1 MAQFSQL
8 TQSII
13 WMLGAM
19 ISFTLMAVSGREL
32 FSSLDTF
39 EIMLY
44 RSLVGIFL
52 VLSFGNYFN
61 TLNQIRVKNLSL
73 HFVRNI
79 SHFGGQNFWFYA
91 IALIPFSQLF
101 AFEFSTPLFIVF
113 LAPIFL
119 GELLTKEKLLAA
131 AIGFIGIIL
140 VARPDLNTISWALI
154 AAFLLPI
161 CFAATAIATKL
172 LTREFS
178 LTCILF
184 WLVIMQTIFSLICA
198 GYDFS
203 IKIPTKSDM
212 PFLLIVSITGLT
224 AHLCMTK
231 AFSLAPVS
239 VVMPIDFVRLP
250 LISMVGYLF
259 YNEVLTW
266 YIVLGSVLVFVG
278 NYINIKAEERTQSHE
293 RVSGSERQYKDSA

>member
-1 MAQFSQL
+1 MDQYSHL
-8 TQSII
+8 TQSIF

-44 RSLVGIFL
+44 RSLAGILL
-52 VLSFGNYFN
+52 VLSFGKYFK
-61 TLNQIRVKNLSL
+61 TLHQIRVENLSL
-73 HFVRNI
+73 HFIRNI

-119 GELLTKEKLLAA
+119 GELLTKEKLIAA
-131 AIGFIGIIL
+131 AIGFLGIML

-154 AAFLLPI
+154 AAFLLPV

-172 LTREFS
+172 LTRKFS

-184 WLVIMQTIFSLICA
+184 WLVIMQTVFSLICA
-198 GYDFS
+198 GYDFD
-203 IKIPTKSDM
+203 IRIPTQTDL
-212 PFLLIVSITGLT
+212 PFLLVVSVTGLT

-266 YIVLGSVLVFVG
+266 YIILGSALVFVG
-278 NYINIKAEERTQSHE
+278 NYINIKAEERTQINE
-293 RVSGSERQYKDSA
+293 RVSRS

>member
-1 MAQFSQL
+1 MAQLSHL
-8 TQSII
+8 TQSIF

-44 RSLVGIFL
+44 RSLVGVFL
-52 VLSFGNYFN
+52 VLSFGKYFK
-61 TLNQIRVKNLSL
+61 TLHQIRVENLSL
-73 HFVRNI
+73 HFIRNI

-119 GELLTKEKLLAA
+119 GELLTKEKIFAA
-131 AIGFIGIIL
+131 AIGFFGIML

-172 LTREFS
+172 LTRKFS

-184 WLVIMQTIFSLICA
+184 WLVIMQTVFSLLCA
-198 GYDFS
+198 GYDFD
-203 IKIPTKSDM
+203 IKIPTKTDL
-212 PFLLIVSITGLT
+212 PFLLVVSVTGLT

-266 YIVLGSVLVFVG
+266 YIVLGSVLVFLG
-278 NYINIKAEERTQSHE
+278 NYINIKAEESVQSNE
-293 RVSGSERQYKDSA
+293 RVSGFKR

>member
-1 MAQFSQL
+1 MAQFSRL
-8 TQSII
+8 AQSIF

-44 RSLVGIFL
+44 RSLVGVFL
-52 VLSFGNYFN
+52 VLSFAKYFN
-61 TLNQIRVKNLSL
+61 TLHQIQVENLSL
-73 HFVRNI
+73 HFIRNI

-119 GELLTKEKLLAA
+119 GELLTKEKLFAA
-131 AIGFIGIIL
+131 AIGFVGIML

-172 LTREFS
+172 LTRNFS

-184 WLVIMQTIFSLICA
+184 WLVIMQTVFSFICA
-198 GYDFS
+198 GYDFD
-203 IKIPTKSDM
+203 IKIPTKTDL
-212 PFLLIVSITGLT
+212 PFLLVVSITGLT

-250 LISMVGYLF
+250 LISMVGYIF
-259 YNEVLTW
+259 YSEVLTW
-266 YIVLGSVLVFVG
+266 YIILGSALVFVG
-278 NYINIKAEERTQSHE
+278 NYVNIKAEERVQSNE
-293 RVSGSERQYKDSA
+293 RVSGSKR

>member
-1 MAQFSQL
+1 
-8 TQSII
+8 
-13 WMLGAM
+13 
-19 ISFTLMAVSGREL
+19 MAVSGREL

-44 RSLVGIFL
+44 RSLVGILL
-52 VLSFGNYFN
+52 VLSFGKYFK
-61 TLNQIRVKNLSL
+61 TLHQIRVENLSL
-73 HFVRNI
+73 HFIRNI

-119 GELLTKEKLLAA
+119 GELLTKEKLIAA
-131 AIGFIGIIL
+131 AIGFLGIML

-154 AAFLLPI
+154 AAFLLPV

-172 LTREFS
+172 LTRKFS

-184 WLVIMQTIFSLICA
+184 WLVIMQTVFSLICA
-198 GYDFS
+198 GYDFN
-203 IKIPTKSDM
+203 IRIPAQTDL
-212 PFLLIVSITGLT
+212 PFLLIVSVTGLT

-250 LISMVGYLF
+250 LISMVGFLF

-266 YIVLGSVLVFVG
+266 YIILGSALVFVG
-278 NYINIKAEERTQSHE
+278 NYVNIKAEERAQINE
-293 RVSGSERQYKDSA
+293 RVSRS

>member
-1 MAQFSQL
+1 
-8 TQSII
+8 
-13 WMLGAM
+13 
-19 ISFTLMAVSGREL
+19 MAVSGREL

-44 RSLVGIFL
+44 RSLVGILL
-52 VLSFGNYFN
+52 VLSFGTYFN
-61 TLNQIRVKNLSL
+61 TLHQIRLQNLSL
-73 HFVRNI
+73 HFIRNI
-79 SHFGGQNFWFYA
+79 SHFGGQNFWFYS

-119 GELLTKEKLLAA
+119 GELLTKEKLIAA
-131 AIGFIGIIL
+131 ATGFLGIML

-154 AAFLLPI
+154 AAFLLPV

-172 LTREFS
+172 LTRKVS

-184 WLVIMQTIFSLICA
+184 WLVIMQTVFSLICA
-198 GYDFS
+198 GYDFD
-203 IKIPTKSDM
+203 IRIPTQTDL
-212 PFLLIVSITGLT
+212 PFLLVVSVTGLT

-250 LISMVGYLF
+250 LISMVGYIF

-266 YIVLGSVLVFVG
+266 YIILGSALVFVG
-278 NYINIKAEERTQSHE
+278 NYINIKAEERAQINE
-293 RVSGSERQYKDSA
+293 RVSRS

>member
-8 TQSII
+8 TQSIF

-44 RSLVGIFL
+44 RSLVGILL
-52 VLSFGNYFN
+52 VLAFGKYFK
-61 TLNQIRVKNLSL
+61 TLHQIRKENLSL
-73 HFVRNI
+73 HFIRNI

-91 IALIPFSQLF
+91 VALIPFSQLF

-113 LAPIFL
+113 LAPFFL
-119 GELLTKEKLLAA
+119 GELLTKEKLIAA
-131 AIGFIGIIL
+131 AIGFLGIML

-154 AAFLLPI
+154 AAFLLPV

-172 LTREFS
+172 LTRKFS

-184 WLVIMQTIFSLICA
+184 WLVIMQTVFSLICA
-198 GYDFS
+198 GYDFD
-203 IKIPTKSDM
+203 IRIPTKTDL
-212 PFLLIVSITGLT
+212 PFLLVVSVTGLT

-266 YIVLGSVLVFVG
+266 YIILGSALVFIG
-278 NYINIKAEERTQSHE
+278 NYINIKAEERTQVNE
-293 RVSGSERQYKDSA
+293 RVSRS

>member
-1 MAQFSQL
+1 MDQFSDL
-8 TQSII
+8 TKSIF

-44 RSLVGIFL
+44 RSLVGIL
-52 VLSFGNYFN
+52 LILAFGKYFK
-61 TLNQIRVKNLSL
+61 TLHQIRKENLSL
-73 HFVRNI
+73 HFIRNI

-119 GELLTKEKLLAA
+119 GELLTKEKLIAA
-131 AIGFIGIIL
+131 AIGFLGIML

-154 AAFLLPI
+154 AAFLLPV

-172 LTREFS
+172 LTRKFS

-184 WLVIMQTIFSLICA
+184 WLVIMQTVFSLICA
-198 GYDFS
+198 GYDFD
-203 IKIPTKSDM
+203 IRIPAQTDL
-212 PFLLIVSITGLT
+212 PFLLIVSVTGLT

-250 LISMVGYLF
+250 LISMVGFLF

-266 YIVLGSVLVFVG
+266 YIILGSALVFVG
-278 NYINIKAEERTQSHE
+278 NYVNIKAEERAKINE
-293 RVSGSERQYKDSA
+293 RVSRS

>member
-8 TQSII
+8 TQSIF

-44 RSLVGIFL
+44 RSLVGILL
-52 VLSFGNYFN
+52 VLAFGKYFK
-61 TLNQIRVKNLSL
+61 TLHQIRKENLSL
-73 HFVRNI
+73 HFIRNI

-119 GELLTKEKLLAA
+119 GELLTKEKLIAA
-131 AIGFIGIIL
+131 AIGFLGIML
-140 VARPDLNTISWALI
+140 VARPDLNTINWALI
-154 AAFLLPI
+154 AAFLLPV

-172 LTREFS
+172 LTRKFS

-184 WLVIMQTIFSLICA
+184 WLVIMQTFFSLICA
-198 GYDFS
+198 GYDFD
-203 IKIPTKSDM
+203 IRIPTQTDL
-212 PFLLIVSITGLT
+212 PFLLVVSVTGLT

-250 LISMVGYLF
+250 LISVVGYLF

-266 YIVLGSVLVFVG
+266 YIILGSALVFVG
-278 NYINIKAEERTQSHE
+278 NYINIKAEERTQINE
-293 RVSGSERQYKDSA
+293 RVSRS

>member
-1 MAQFSQL
+1 
-8 TQSII
+8 
-13 WMLGAM
+13 
-19 ISFTLMAVSGREL
+19 MAVSGREL

-44 RSLVGIFL
+44 RSLVGILL
-52 VLSFGNYFN
+52 VLSFGKYFK
-61 TLNQIRVKNLSL
+61 TLHQIRVENLSL
-73 HFVRNI
+73 HFIRNI

-119 GELLTKEKLLAA
+119 GELLTKEKLIAA
-131 AIGFIGIIL
+131 VIGFLGIML
-140 VARPDLNTISWALI
+140 VARPDPNTISWALI
-154 AAFLLPI
+154 AAFLLPV
-161 CFAATAIATKL
+161 CFAATATATKL
-172 LTREFS
+172 LTRKFS

-184 WLVIMQTIFSLICA
+184 WLVIMQTVFSLICA
-198 GYDFS
+198 GYDFE
-203 IKIPTKSDM
+203 IKIPTQTDL
-212 PFLLIVSITGLT
+212 PFLLVVSVSGLT

-239 VVMPIDFVRLP
+239 VVMPIDFIRLP

-259 YNEVLTW
+259 YNEMLTW
-266 YIVLGSVLVFVG
+266 YIILGSALVFVG
-278 NYINIKAEERTQSHE
+278 NYINIKAEERAQINE
-293 RVSGSERQYKDSA
+293 RVSRS

>member
-1 MAQFSQL
+1 MAQLSHL
-8 TQSII
+8 TQSIF

-52 VLSFGNYFN
+52 VLSFGKYFN
-61 TLNQIRVKNLSL
+61 TLHQIRVENLSL
-73 HFVRNI
+73 HFIRNI

-119 GELLTKEKLLAA
+119 GESLTKEKLFAA
-131 AIGFIGIIL
+131 AIGFFGIML
-140 VARPDLNTISWALI
+140 VARPDLNTLSWALI

-172 LTREFS
+172 LTLKFS

-184 WLVIMQTIFSLICA
+184 WLVIMQTFFSLMCA
-198 GYDFS
+198 GYDFD
-203 IKIPTKSDM
+203 IKIPTKTDL
-212 PFLLIVSITGLT
+212 PFLLVVSVTGLT

-250 LISMVGYLF
+250 LISMVGFLF

-266 YIVLGSVLVFVG
+266 YIVLGSVLVFLG
-278 NYINIKAEERTQSHE
+278 NYINIKEEERVIRNE
-293 RVSGSERQYKDSA
+293 RVSGP

>member
-8 TQSII
+8 TQSIF

-44 RSLVGIFL
+44 RSLVGILL
-52 VLSFGNYFN
+52 VLAFGKYFK
-61 TLNQIRVKNLSL
+61 TLHQIRKENLSL
-73 HFVRNI
+73 HFIRNI

-119 GELLTKEKLLAA
+119 GELLTKEKLIAA
-131 AIGFIGIIL
+131 AIGFLGIML

-154 AAFLLPI
+154 AAFLLPV

-172 LTREFS
+172 LTRKFS

-184 WLVIMQTIFSLICA
+184 WLVIMQTVFSLICA
-198 GYDFS
+198 GYDFD
-203 IKIPTKSDM
+203 IRIPAQTDLL
-212 PFLLIVSITGLT
+212 FLLVVSVTGLT

-266 YIVLGSVLVFVG
+266 YIILGSALVFVG
-278 NYINIKAEERTQSHE
+278 NYINIKAEERTQINE
-293 RVSGSERQYKDSA
+293 RVSRS

>member
-8 TQSII
+8 TQSIF

-44 RSLVGIFL
+44 RSLVGIVL
-52 VLSFGNYFN
+52 VLAFGKYFK
-61 TLNQIRVKNLSL
+61 TLHQIRVENLSL
-73 HFVRNI
+73 HFIRNI

-119 GELLTKEKLLAA
+119 GELLTKEKLIAA
-131 AIGFIGIIL
+131 AIGFLGIML
-140 VARPDLNTISWALI
+140 VARPDLNTITWALI
-154 AAFLLPI
+154 AAFLLPV

-172 LTREFS
+172 LTRKFS

-184 WLVIMQTIFSLICA
+184 WLVIMQTVFSLICA
-198 GYDFS
+198 GYDFD
-203 IKIPTKSDM
+203 IRIPTQTDL
-212 PFLLIVSITGLT
+212 PFLLVVSVTGLT

-266 YIVLGSVLVFVG
+266 YIILGSALVFVG
-278 NYINIKAEERTQSHE
+278 NYININAEERAQINE
-293 RVSGSERQYKDSA
+293 RFSRS

>member
-1 MAQFSQL
+1 MTQFSHL
-8 TQSII
+8 AQSIF

-19 ISFTLMAVSGREL
+19 ISFSLMAVSGREL

-52 VLSFGNYFN
+52 VLSFGKYFN
-61 TLNQIRVKNLSL
+61 TLNQIRVKKLSL
-73 HFVRNI
+73 HFIRNL

-91 IALIPFSQLF
+91 VALIPFSQVF

-113 LAPIFL
+113 LAPFFL
-119 GELLTKEKLLAA
+119 GEILTKEKLIAA
-131 AIGFIGIIL
+131 TIGFTGIIL
-140 VARPDLNTISWALI
+140 VARPDLKTLNLALI

-184 WLVIMQTIFSLICA
+184 WLVIMQTLLSGVCA
-198 GYDFS
+198 AYDLD
-203 IKIPTKSDM
+203 IRLPTKTDL
-212 PFLLIVSITGLT
+212 PPLIIVSITGLT

-266 YIVLGSVLVFVG
+266 YIVLGSVLVFTG
-278 NYINIKAEERTQSHE
+278 NYINIKAEERVQADERISRTQ
-293 RVSGSERQYKDSA
+293 R

>member
-1 MAQFSQL
+1 
-8 TQSII
+8 
-13 WMLGAM
+13 M

-52 VLSFGNYFN
+52 VLSFGKYFN
-61 TLNQIRVKNLSL
+61 TLKQIRVEKLSL
-73 HFVRNI
+73 HFIRNI

-119 GELLTKEKLLAA
+119 GELLTKEKLFAA
-131 AIGFIGIIL
+131 AIGFVGIIL
-140 VARPDLNTISWALI
+140 VARPDLNVVSWALV

-172 LTREFS
+172 LTRTFS

-184 WLVIMQTIFSLICA
+184 WLVIMQTVFSLICA
-198 GYDFS
+198 GYDLT
-203 IKIPTKSDM
+203 IKIPTKSDL
-212 PFLLIVSITGLT
+212 PFLLIVSVTGLT

-250 LISMVGYLF
+250 LISVVGYLF

-278 NYINIKAEERTQSHE
+278 NYINIKAEERGQSYE
-293 RVSGSERQYKDSA
+293 RVSGSER

>member
-1 MAQFSQL
+1 MAQLSHL
-8 TQSII
+8 TQSIF

-52 VLSFGNYFN
+52 VLSFGKYFN
-61 TLNQIRVKNLSL
+61 TLHQIRVESLSL
-73 HFVRNI
+73 HFIRNI

-119 GELLTKEKLLAA
+119 GELLTKGKLFAA
-131 AIGFIGIIL
+131 GIGFFGIML

-172 LTREFS
+172 LTRKFS

-184 WLVIMQTIFSLICA
+184 WLVIMQTLFSLISA
-198 GYDFS
+198 GYDFD
-203 IKIPTKSDM
+203 IKIPTRTDL
-212 PFLLIVSITGLT
+212 PFLLVVSVTGLT

-266 YIVLGSVLVFVG
+266 YIVLGSVLVFLG
-278 NYINIKAEERTQSHE
+278 NYINIKEEERVICNE
-293 RVSGSERQYKDSA
+293 RVSGP

>member
-1 MAQFSQL
+1 
-8 TQSII
+8 
-13 WMLGAM
+13 
-19 ISFTLMAVSGREL
+19 
-32 FSSLDTF
+32 
-39 EIMLY
+39 
-44 RSLVGIFL
+44 
-52 VLSFGNYFN
+52 
-61 TLNQIRVKNLSL
+61 L
-73 HFVRNI
+73 HFIRNI

-119 GELLTKEKLLAA
+119 GELLTKEKLFAA
-131 AIGFIGIIL
+131 AIGFFGIML
-140 VARPDLNTISWALI
+140 VARPDLNTVSWALI
-154 AAFLLPI
+154 AAFILPI

-172 LTREFS
+172 LTHKFS

-184 WLVIMQTIFSLICA
+184 WLVIMQTVFSLIFA
-198 GYDFS
+198 GYDFD
-203 IKIPTKSDM
+203 IKIPTKTDL
-212 PFLLIVSITGLT
+212 PFLLVVSVTGLT

-259 YNEVLTW
+259 YNEVITW
-266 YIVLGSVLVFVG
+266 YIILGSALVFIG
-278 NYINIKAEERTQSHE
+278 NYINIKAEERVQSNE
-293 RVSGSERQYKDSA
+293 RVSRS

>member
-8 TQSII
+8 TQSIF

-44 RSLVGIFL
+44 RSLVGILL
-52 VLSFGNYFN
+52 VLAFGKYFK
-61 TLNQIRVKNLSL
+61 TLHQIRKENLSL
-73 HFVRNI
+73 HFIRNI

-119 GELLTKEKLLAA
+119 GELLTKEKLIAA
-131 AIGFIGIIL
+131 AIGFLGIML

-154 AAFLLPI
+154 AAFLLPV

-172 LTREFS
+172 LTRQFS

-184 WLVIMQTIFSLICA
+184 WLVIMQTVFSLICA
-198 GYDFS
+198 GYDFD
-203 IKIPTKSDM
+203 IRIPAQTDLL
-212 PFLLIVSITGLT
+212 FLLVVSVTGLT

-266 YIVLGSVLVFVG
+266 YIILGSALVFVG
-278 NYINIKAEERTQSHE
+278 NYINIKAEERTQINE
-293 RVSGSERQYKDSA
+293 RVSRS

>member
-1 MAQFSQL
+1 
-8 TQSII
+8 
-13 WMLGAM
+13 
-19 ISFTLMAVSGREL
+19 MAVSGREL

-52 VLSFGNYFN
+52 VLSFGKYFN
-61 TLNQIRVKNLSL
+61 TLKQIRVEKLSL
-73 HFVRNI
+73 HFIRNI

-119 GELLTKEKLLAA
+119 GELLTKEKLFAA
-131 AIGFIGIIL
+131 SIGFIGIML
-140 VARPDLNTISWALI
+140 VARPDLNVVSWALL

-172 LTREFS
+172 LTRTFS

-184 WLVIMQTIFSLICA
+184 WLVIMQTVFSLICA
-198 GYDFS
+198 GHDLT
-203 IKIPTKSDM
+203 IKIPTKSDL
-212 PFLLIVSITGLT
+212 PFLLIVSVTGLT

-250 LISMVGYLF
+250 LISVVGYLF

-266 YIVLGSVLVFVG
+266 YIVLGSILVFLG
-278 NYINIKAEERTQSHE
+278 NYINIKAEERGQSYE
-293 RVSGSERQYKDSA
+293 RVSGP

>member
-1 MAQFSQL
+1 
-8 TQSII
+8 
-13 WMLGAM
+13 
-19 ISFTLMAVSGREL
+19 MAVSGREL

-44 RSLVGIFL
+44 RSLVGILL
-52 VLSFGNYFN
+52 VLAFGKYFK
-61 TLNQIRVKNLSL
+61 TLHQIRKENLSL
-73 HFVRNI
+73 HFIRNI

-119 GELLTKEKLLAA
+119 GELLTKEKLIAA
-131 AIGFIGIIL
+131 AIGFLGIML

-154 AAFLLPI
+154 AAFLLPV

-172 LTREFS
+172 LTRKFS

-184 WLVIMQTIFSLICA
+184 WLVIMQTVFSLICA
-198 GYDFS
+198 GYDFD
-203 IKIPTKSDM
+203 IRIPTQTDL
-212 PFLLIVSITGLT
+212 PFLLVVSVTGLT

-266 YIVLGSVLVFVG
+266 YIILGSALVFVG
-278 NYINIKAEERTQSHE
+278 NYINIKAEERTQINE
-293 RVSGSERQYKDSA
+293 RVSRS

>member
-1 MAQFSQL
+1 MTQFSQL
-8 TQSII
+8 TQSIF

-44 RSLVGIFL
+44 RSLVGILL
-52 VLSFGNYFN
+52 VLAFGKYFK
-61 TLNQIRVKNLSL
+61 TLHQIRVENLSL
-73 HFVRNI
+73 HFIRNI

-119 GELLTKEKLLAA
+119 GELLTKEKLIAA
-131 AIGFIGIIL
+131 TIGFLGIIL
-140 VARPDLNTISWALI
+140 VARPDLNTLTWALI
-154 AAFLLPI
+154 AAFLLPV

-172 LTREFS
+172 LTRKFS

-184 WLVIMQTIFSLICA
+184 WLVIMQTVFSIICA
-198 GYDFS
+198 GYDS
-203 IKIPTKSDM
+203 DIKIPTQTDL
-212 PFLLIVSITGLT
+212 PFLLVVSVTGLT

-266 YIVLGSVLVFVG
+266 YIILGSALVFVG
-278 NYINIKAEERTQSHE
+278 NYINIKAEERTQINE
-293 RVSGSERQYKDSA
+293 RISRS

>member
-8 TQSII
+8 AQSIF

-19 ISFTLMAVSGREL
+19 MSFTLMAVSGREL

-44 RSLVGIFL
+44 RSLVGILL
-52 VLSFGNYFN
+52 VVSFGKYFK
-61 TLNQIRVKNLSL
+61 TLHQIRVENLSL
-73 HFVRNI
+73 HFIRNI

-101 AFEFSTPLFIVF
+101 AFEFSTPLFIIF
-113 LAPIFL
+113 IAPIFL

-131 AIGFIGIIL
+131 AIGFFGIML
-140 VARPDLNTISWALI
+140 VARPDLNTISWALV

-172 LTREFS
+172 LTRKFN

-184 WLVIMQTIFSLICA
+184 WLVVMQTVFSLICA
-198 GYDFS
+198 GYDFD
-203 IKIPTKSDM
+203 IKIPTKTDL
-212 PFLLIVSITGLT
+212 PFLLVVSVTGLT

-259 YNEVLTW
+259 YNEVITW
-266 YIVLGSVLVFVG
+266 YIILGSALVFLG
-278 NYINIKAEERTQSHE
+278 NYINIKAEERAQSNE
-293 RVSGSERQYKDSA
+293 RVSRS

>member
-8 TQSII
+8 TQSIF

-44 RSLVGIFL
+44 RSLVGILL
-52 VLSFGNYFN
+52 VVAFGKYFK
-61 TLNQIRVKNLSL
+61 TLHQIRVENLSL
-73 HFVRNI
+73 HFIRNI

-119 GELLTKEKLLAA
+119 GELLTKEKLIAA
-131 AIGFIGIIL
+131 ATGFLGIVL

-154 AAFLLPI
+154 AAFLLPV

-172 LTREFS
+172 LTSKFS

-184 WLVIMQTIFSLICA
+184 WLVIMQTVFSLICA
-198 GYDFS
+198 GYDFD
-203 IKIPTKSDM
+203 IRIPTQTDL
-212 PFLLIVSITGLT
+212 PFLLVVSVTGLT

-266 YIVLGSVLVFVG
+266 YIILGSALVFVG
-278 NYINIKAEERTQSHE
+278 NYINIKAEERTQINE
-293 RVSGSERQYKDSA
+293 RVSRS